1 MVWYN
6 AIMNDEEIVTELHW
20 ELVIEKLTQL
30 EYKLDVMD
38 EYLSIENE
46 NNFKSSIDRVVE
58 LGYN

>member
-6 AIMNDEEIVTELHW
+6 TVMNDDEIVTESHW
-20 ELVIEKLTQL
+20 ELVIEKLTQI
-30 EYKLDVMD
+30 EYKLDAMD

-46 NNFKSSIDRVVE
+46 NNFKNSIDKVAE